1 MTTPKSTVKPG
12 EVVGGDL
19 PKLASGRGS
28 WVVDASGKKYL
39 DGSGGPAVFCLGH
52 SHPEVNEA
60 IRRQL
65 DLVAHA
71 YRYNFSSDPLEEL
84 TEIVGRRAGLD
95 LQQMLFTCGGS
106 EAVESALKIA
116 LHFHWANGEPS
127 RNRFIGRRRS
137 WHGNTLG
144 ALSVSD
150 LSDRQAPYRG
160 SMLPVSHISPANTFR
175 PPDGVDAV
183 DVATWCAAELEAEIR
198 RLGPTNVAAFIFEP
212 VVGAAGGVVPAPDGY
227 ARLVREVC
235 DRHGVLLIADEVM
248 CGAGRCGTWRA
259 LEHDAVMP
267 DIMAVAKGL
276 GGGYVPL
283 GAALYSRRIADV
295 LNAVSGGPMT
305 GHTFTG
311 HTLACAA
318 GAAVQRIIERDFLVE
333 RVHRDGPALQQSL
346 RDALSSVDAVASSVG
361 DVRGRGFFIG
371 VEFVADRTTNQPF
384 DPSLALHLRI
394 RRQSLDHGLICYPM
408 GGNVDGTRGDTV
420 ILAPPYNA
428 TTDELEQ
435 IVERFTR
442 SVAAALAEVGR
453 S

>member
-84 TEIVGRRAGLD
+84 TEIVGRLAGPD
-95 LQQMLFTCGGS
+95 LQQMVFTCGGS

-259 LEHDAVMP
+259 LQHDDVVP

-435 IVERFTR
+435 IVERFAI